1 MSVGRVFLR
10 YFAGTVLVAALVIGG
25 VAVRVAATAQVDERS
40 ATQAIV
46 VLGAAQ
52 YNGTPS
58 AVFQSRL
65 DHALELFEAG
75 VAPVIL
81 TVGGSQEGDQFTEA
95 EAGKNFL
102 VAAGVPETAVYAVGD
117 GSDTLISLRAADA
130 VLNQFGWTCV
140 VLVTDPWHAFRARAM
155 AQDLGLQVQ
164 VSSVQDGPGAR
175 SEVAARYLTRET
187 LGSLYYLLVGGSSG
201 AGTPVT

>member
-1 MSVGRVFLR
+1 M
-10 YFAGTVLVAALVIGG
+10 
-25 VAVRVAATAQVDERS
+25 
-40 ATQAIV
+40 
-46 VLGAAQ
+46 
-52 YNGTPS
+52 
-58 AVFQSRL
+58 
-65 DHALELFEAG
+65 
-75 VAPVIL
+75 APVIL
-81 TVGGSQEGDQFTEA
+81 TVGGSQAGDQFTEA
-95 EAGKNFL
+95 EAGKNYL
-102 VAAGVPETAVYAVGD
+102 IAAGVPEAAVYQVGD
-117 GSDTLISLRAADA
+117 GSDTLVSLRAADA
-130 VLNQFGWTCV
+130 VLNQFGWTSV